1 MNTVQTSDSPGHPHS
16 NTETAS
22 SVGTGSRFG
31 SINDENMDR
40 ASISTFGGG
49 TSVASGSDYQKPSG
63 QALSLGGIANELMNR
78 DESSNGGNNR
88 GIDNQHL
95 QSGGMQSGG
104 NQGYS
109 QGSQYGGNQQQQ
121 QGGQSTPQAS
131 YGMDNND
138 NNRADS
144 FDARGSSDHN
154 GSQSTVQSSNN
165 VPQTMG
171 TSNASAFETTDHSNF
186 VDSDPIAIAADFNSE
201 TAEIIFLS
209 AEAGQ
214 GANRQPVTKFRIHEV
229 NLNVHSNVLSELA
242 DTEDDDDDSNG
253 TNGNADRTPIH
264 LEEDAATLKLLFGL
278 MYNRSS
284 PPLTMSDWQVVLRMA
299 RAAQKYDCA
308 RAKEVA
314 AAYFTE
320 QEQLG
325 ALSPFMTYAFAV
337 QYKLQ
342 ALEESAAE
350 RSVRYDIHRLPELV
364 FGMMGFAAYQ
374 KLSAFHA
381 RRQTHYQD
389 VLK

>member
-1 MNTVQTSDSPGHPHS
+1 M
-16 NTETAS
+16 E
-22 SVGTGSRFG
+22 
-31 SINDENMDR
+31 R

-63 QALSLGGIANELMNR
+63 NSGNGVSLGGVANELMSR
-78 DESSNGGNNR
+78 EDT
-88 GIDNQHL
+88 
-95 QSGGMQSGG
+95 QSGGGG
-104 NQGYS
+104 RGY
-109 QGSQYGGNQQQQ
+109 GQQQQ
-121 QGGQSTPQAS
+121 QQSSGGGGHSLQSNNSYSGNQVSSQGQYGNDNYAASTPQAS
-131 YGMDNND
+131 APMGGGSSNFND
-138 NNRADS
+138 NSSGSYNDRGANDS
-144 FDARGSSDHN
+144 FNNNSNSGNNN
-154 GSQSTVQSSNN
+154 GYNAGNNQTGGQSQNAGPQS
-165 VPQTMG
+165 MG
-171 TSNASAFETTDHSNF
+171 TSNASAFETTDQSNF
-186 VDSDPIAIAADFNSE
+186 VDSDPVAIAADFNSD

-209 AEAGQ
+209 SEAGQ
-214 GANRQPVTKFRIHEV
+214 GANRQPVTRFRIHEV
-229 NLNVHSNVLSELA
+229 NLNVHSNVLSEMA
-242 DTEDDDDDSNG
+242 DTDEDENDN
-253 TNGNADRTPIH
+253 TNGNVDREPIH

-278 MYNRSS
+278 MYNRSA

-342 ALEESAAE
+342 ALEEAAAE

-374 KLSAFHA
+374 KLSSFHA